1 MGPDRRNASE
11 HTYLPAQY
19 AARVLVCACM
29 LLSGRLLVLGMYV
42 CVNANRGPAWA
53 RAGGLCARHRPAAGS
68 QRLLHPR
75 PHHLHRCL
83 SSQSMCGQSMQ
94 CSKGAAH
101 VEVTRAH
108 SPIFGCLVFKEVWAT
123 QLLDFPCANRV
134 LNVVRSH
141 MTRICPCCL

>member
-1 MGPDRRNASE
+1 MRTCMRSTLQECLSA
-11 HTYLPAQY
+11 PACFE
-19 AARVLVCACM
+19 AVVCLC
-29 LLSGRLLVLGMYV
+29 VGMYV